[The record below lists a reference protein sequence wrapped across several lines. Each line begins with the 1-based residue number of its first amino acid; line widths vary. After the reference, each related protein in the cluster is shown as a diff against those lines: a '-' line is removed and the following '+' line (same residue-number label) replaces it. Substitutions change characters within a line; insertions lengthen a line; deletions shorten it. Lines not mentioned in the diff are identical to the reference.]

1 MIGEDFAY
9 YQEKLPGTFLMIGT
23 GKSAPLHNPHF
34 QADPQALLPTARY
47 LARLAEKALEK
58 LS

>member
-1 MIGEDFAY
+1 
-9 YQEKLPGTFLMIGT
+9 MIGT